1 MRAGA
6 AAGPRGRNQ
15 NQNHRARSVGRP
27 APLPGPRLP
36 AAGYCCL
43 LLARRSLQ
51 GHRPR
56 AQWPGRRRRVDDV
69 SYAAGLMSD
78 DDVPPFPPC
87 WPDQFQSGRAS
98 SSWSRCTPS
107 SVTVPPVHAHH
118 KSMHTGTDTGRDRP
132 TTTSTYI
139 WTYMCILTD

>member
-6 AAGPRGRNQ
+6 AGEEPEPP
-15 NQNHRARSVGRP
+15 HSIGRP
-27 APLPGPRLP
+27 APLSPVPGSPLLDT
-36 AAGYCCL
+36 AACCSL
-43 LLARRSLQ
+43 AVARR
-51 GHRPR
+51 GT
-56 AQWPGRRRRVDDV
+56 GRVHSGQDDDDESI

-107 SVTVPPVHAHH
+107 SVTVPPAHAHH
-118 KSMHTGTDTGRDRP
+118 KSMHTGTDTGRDRH
-132 TTTSTYI
+132 TTTSTHTHIYIYI